1 VKQTFII
8 ETSKDLKQFKRDF
21 VNLVDVVRRADG
33 KYVLYVDT
41 VQRNSP
47 ANSLFVSQ
55 ADFDRVVSPTMYG
68 KNPAFSQHV
77 AGGRFLPDRLSAAYG
92 ALARE
97 NARKAIEQH
106 GARKMLNRQE
116 YIAYY
121 YGDFTFYPSMGAPL
135 NQSMNEKL

>member
-1 VKQTFII
+1 MRRTIVI
-8 ETSKDLKQFKRDF
+8 ENSRDLKAFKRDF
-21 VNLVDVVRRADG
+21 NELVNIVKRADG

-41 VQRNSP
+41 IQRDSA

-68 KNPAFSQHV
+68 APSAFSQHV
-77 AGGRFLPDRLSAAYG
+77 AGGKFLKERLSAAYG

-106 GARKMLNRQE
+106 GARKLLNRRE

-121 YGDFTFYPSMGAPL
+121 YGDFTFYPKIAAAL
-135 NQSMNEKL
+135 NL

>member
-1 VKQTFII
+1 MRRTIVI
-8 ETSKDLKQFKRDF
+8 ENSKDLKAFKRDF
-21 VNLVDVVRRADG
+21 SELINIVKRADG

-68 KNPAFSQHV
+68 TPSAFSQHV
-77 AGGRFLPDRLSAAYG
+77 AGDKFLKETLSAAYG

-106 GARKMLNRQE
+106 GARKLLNRRE

-121 YGDFTFYPSMGAPL
+121 YGDFTFYPKIAANL
-135 NQSMNEKL
+135 NLI

>member
-1 VKQTFII
+1 MRRTIVI
-8 ETSKDLKQFKRDF
+8 ENSKDLKAFKRDF
-21 VNLVDVVRRADG
+21 SDLINIVKRADG

-68 KNPAFSQHV
+68 SPSAFSQHV
-77 AGGRFLPDRLSAAYG
+77 AGGQFLTERLSAAYG

-106 GARKMLNRQE
+106 GARKLLNRRE

-121 YGDFTFYPSMGAPL
+121 YGDFTFYPKIAANL
-135 NQSMNEKL
+135 NL